1 MDKGGNGPRTWALGK
16 MEQARLEVQIREDK
30 GKGAARALR
39 RDGFIPAIVYGHR
52 MEPTA
57 IKLPERRLSR
67 LLGLGGENVIINLEI
82 GESEAET
89 VMLKELQIDPVT
101 RRIIHADFMRVSLE
115 EQVRT
120 HIPITLIGTASGV
133 SEGGV
138 QEFLLR
144 ELDIECQARKMPES
158 IEIDVS
164 SLNIGDQ
171 IRVRDVELDE
181 GMTIFNDLSTIIV
194 TIATPTVIR
203 VEEEEEIAVEEAE
216 EMEPEV
222 IGEKRE
228 EEEAEE
234 E

>member
-1 MDKGGNGPRTWALGK
+1 
-16 MEQARLEVQIREDK
+16 
-30 GKGAARALR
+30 
-39 RDGFIPAIVYGHR
+39 
-52 MEPTA
+52 
-57 IKLPERRLSR
+57 
-67 LLGLGGENVIINLEI
+67 
-82 GESEAET
+82 
-89 VMLKELQIDPVT
+89 
-101 RRIIHADFMRVSLE
+101 MRVSLE

-120 HIPITLIGTASGV
+120 HIPIILKGTAHGV

-144 ELDIECQARKMPES
+144 ELDIECQAGKMPES

-164 SLNIGDQ
+164 SLDVGDQ

-181 GMTIFNDLSTIIV
+181 EMTIFDDLSTIIITV
-194 TIATPTVIR
+194 VAPTIIA
-203 VEEEEEIAVEEAE
+203 VEEEEELALEEEE

-222 IGEKRE
+222 IGEKRDEEEEE

>member
-1 MDKGGNGPRTWALGK
+1 
-16 MEQARLEVQIREDK
+16 MEQARLEVQLREDK

-39 RDGFIPAIVYGHR
+39 RDGFVPAIVYGHR
-52 MEPTA
+52 IEPTA

-120 HIPITLIGTASGV
+120 HIPVTLIGTASGV

-144 ELDIECQARKMPES
+144 ELDIECQAREMPES

-181 GMTIFNDLSTIIV
+181 GMTIFDDLSTIIV
-194 TIATPTVIR
+194 TIATPTVIA
-203 VEEEEEIAVEEAE
+203 VEEEEEEELALEEEE

-228 EEEAEE
+228 EKEEEAEE

>member
-1 MDKGGNGPRTWALGK
+1 M
-16 MEQARLEVQIREDK
+16 EVQLREDK
-30 GKGAARALR
+30 GKGPARALR
-39 RDGFIPAIVYGHR
+39 RNGFIPAIVYGHG

-57 IKLPERRLSR
+57 IKLPERRLDR
-67 LLGLGGENVIINLEI
+67 LLVLGGENVIINMEI
-82 GESEAET
+82 GEAEAET

-115 EQVRT
+115 ERVRT
-120 HIPITLIGTASGV
+120 HIPVTLTGTAQGV

-144 ELDIECQARKMPES
+144 ELDIECQAAKMPEY

-171 IRVRDVELDE
+171 IRVRDVELGE
-181 GMTIFNDLSTIIV
+181 EMTIFDDLSTIIV
-194 TIATPTVIR
+194 TIAAPTIVR
-203 VEEEEEIAVEEAE
+203 VEEEEEELAIEEEE

-222 IGEKRE
+222 IGEKRG